1 MKPAVIDPGRYRKEC
16 GAGTNS
22 NSIPLIV
29 PMINGPF
36 GERNFAAI
44 KTMQKA
50 RKKCAPDPRNSGP
63 ITIDTEYD
71 KTKYSAVKIVANAIS
86 WLREILA

>member
-29 PMINGPF
+29 PMINL
-36 GERNFAAI
+36 AAI
-44 KTMQKA
+44 KTIQKA
-50 RKKCAPDPRNSGP
+50 RKKSAPDPRNSGP
-63 ITIDTEYD
+63 STTDTEYD